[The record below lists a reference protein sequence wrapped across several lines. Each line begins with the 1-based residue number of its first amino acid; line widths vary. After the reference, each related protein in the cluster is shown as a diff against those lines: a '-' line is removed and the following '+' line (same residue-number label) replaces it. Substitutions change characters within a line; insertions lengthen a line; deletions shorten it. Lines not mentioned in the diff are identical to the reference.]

1 MNNKIIYSIQKQLI
15 ELTGNK
21 FSKRYIESYIIP
33 IINFIISSKE
43 KKFLISGSQGIG
55 KSTLLKILEK
65 NIKKFYKKN
74 ILTMSLD
81 DYYLS
86 KIIRKKLS
94 KKIHP
99 LFLTR
104 GVPGTHNIKEIIKN
118 IKFFENSKIP
128 IYLPIFEKIADNV
141 SKKRRKINFKTD
153 ILILEGWCCGSPPIT
168 DNYLYKNI
176 NNLEKNMDQNMIWR
190 TYYNEM
196 LKKDYNNLFKL
207 FDKIIYLKAPSFK
220 FILNWRLKQEINMK
234 IKNEKIMNKEEVLN
248 FILYYEKLTKWMMKI
263 MPAKANM
270 TIFVN
275 KKQKINK
282 IKLNK

>member
-118 IKFFENSKIP
+118 IKSFENSKIP